1 MNLIIYRKRQGRARH
16 VDMKHP
22 AFVAGLFASVAVVL
36 GLAFFAGYQ
45 FAGPDGYVKADETIL
60 GWNKMLQQQQHEL
73 DMTRR
78 VAEEKLDALSVQ
90 IAGLNAQIIRLNAL
104 GRRLTSMADL
114 QDGEFDFDSSPA
126 VGGPEPDSPGQTV
139 QLPDI
144 NDMIDELERELVDRE
159 RQLSV
164 LEHLLLN
171 RSLSQ
176 EVHPEGRPVNA
187 GWISSYFGSRTDPFT
202 GKRAYHKGIDFAGRA
217 GADVVAVAS
226 GVVSWSR
233 DRYGYGLMVEINHG
247 NGYSTRYAHNAENLV
262 AVGDEIQKGQL
273 VARMGETG
281 RATGPNLHF
290 EVLRNGKVVDP
301 LSYIRSSR

>member
-1 MNLIIYRKRQGRARH
+1 
-16 VDMKHP
+16 MKHP
-22 AFVAGLFASVAVVL
+22 AILAGLFASVAVVL
-36 GLAFFAGYQ
+36 GLTFFAGYQ
-45 FAGPDGYVKADETIL
+45 LAGPDGYVKADQTIL
-60 GWNKMLQQQQHEL
+60 GWNKMLQQQQQDL

-78 VAEEKLDALSVQ
+78 VSEEKLDALSVQ
-90 IAGLNAQIIRLNAL
+90 IAELNAQIIRLNAL
-104 GRRLTSMADL
+104 GRRLTTMADL

-126 VGGPEPDSPGQTV
+126 VGGPAPDSPGQTV

-144 NDMIDELERELVDRE
+144 NDMIDALERELVDQE

-164 LEHLLLN
+164 LENLLLN

-176 EVHPEGRPVNA
+176 EVHPEGRPVSS

-247 NGYSTRYAHNAENLV
+247 NGYFTRYAHNAENLV
-262 AVGDEIQKGQL
+262 TVGDEIQKGQII
-273 VARMGETG
+273 ARMGETG

-301 LSYIRSSR
+301 LSYIRSSK